1 MNKRYGAMAA
11 LAVLMAGTGLAH
23 ADDAAQK
30 PGWYAGLQ
38 VGSMRKADLITGD
51 TDAYLGFLA
60 GYRFN
65 KEWSAELTAA
75 GGFSCD
81 LHIMGNLFGDRCEAL
96 DRHIGGYG
104 LYTLPATGDLKLY
117 GRLGLGNTRVQT
129 FDGKFFGSYSRVEA
143 GVGGGLAYEPWS
155 SMSVR
160 FDVNHLTR
168 TKATSM
174 SLQLLWRF

>member
-11 LAVLMAGTGLAH
+11 LAVLMAGTGLAR
-23 ADDAAQK
+23 ADEGAQS

-51 TDAYLGFLA
+51 SDAYLGFLA

-65 KEWSAELTAA
+65 REWSAEVTAA

-81 LHIMGNLFGDRCEAL
+81 LHIIGNLLGDRCEAL

-104 LYTLPATGDLKLY
+104 LYHLPLSGDVKLY
-117 GRLGLGNTRVQT
+117 GRLGLGSTRVQT
-129 FDGKFFGSYSRVEA
+129 FDGKYFGSYNRVEA
-143 GVGGGLAYEPWS
+143 GLGGGLAYEPWP
-155 SMSVR
+155 SMTLR
-160 FDVNHLTR
+160 LDVNRLTR
-168 TKATSM
+168 TKTTSL
-174 SLQLLWRF
+174 SLQALWRF